1 MKFIIFLALLACS
14 SLAKA
19 QTAIAVAGNVTATAT
34 VKNPNTKTKTQTK
47 TTKTSVSVSISDN
60 SYSLHAV
67 YDSFRRAKLQKLL
80 MDNLDRNLLSTD
92 DGKMIWKKEN
102 DNETAYIFTLT
113 DEKLKVSLDREL
125 VSASTFEKF
134 KALGENISRLLND
147 N

>member
-1 MKFIIFLALLACS
+1 MKFIIFLAVLAFS

-19 QTAIAVAGNVTATAT
+19 QTAIATSGNATAIAT
-34 VKNPNTKTKTQTK
+34 VQNPSTKTKSQTK

-60 SYSLHAV
+60 SYSLHAI
-67 YDSFRRAKLQKLL
+67 YDSFKRAKLQKLL
-80 MDNLDRNLLSTD
+80 MENLDKNLLSTD
-92 DGKMIWKKEN
+92 DDKMIWKKEN
-102 DNETAYIFTLT
+102 KSETAYIFTLT

-125 VSASTFEKF
+125 VSNSTFEKF